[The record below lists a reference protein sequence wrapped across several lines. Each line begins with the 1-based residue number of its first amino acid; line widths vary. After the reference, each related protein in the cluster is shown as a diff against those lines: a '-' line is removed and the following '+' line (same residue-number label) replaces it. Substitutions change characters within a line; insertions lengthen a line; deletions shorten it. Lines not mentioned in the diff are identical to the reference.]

1 MSILLATRDKEL
13 EERCR
18 RAASA
23 DYSIE
28 VAASAAVLFS
38 RMAAAK
44 PEVVLVDGALLAA
57 PIEAEVARM
66 VAQAGAGR
74 VIVLTAEFN
83 EDEEVALL
91 RCGVKGCCRRGVDPE
106 SLRQVL
112 SVTQSGVWVT
122 RSLLPRLV
130 SELRRY
136 AQHTP
141 PAVAANAPVTS
152 VSAPVSAPSSAFV
165 KAAAAQIGQV
175 EPVPPKVAGILARL
189 PPEKLSSLTP
199 RELDIVKLIAD
210 GANNKEVGDALDIS
224 DRTVKGHL
232 SNIYLKLGT
241 PDRVKL
247 MLFLQEDR
255 KPLAESMRK

>member
-1 MSILLATRDKEL
+1 MTILLATRDKQL

-28 VAASAAVLFS
+28 VAASTKALSA
-38 RMAAAK
+38 RMAVAK
-44 PEVVLVDGALLAA
+44 PEVVLLDGALLSP

-130 SELRRY
+130 TELRRY
-136 AQHTP
+136 AQQTL
-141 PAVAANAPVTS
+141 PAVAGNTPVST
-152 VSAPVSAPSSAFV
+152 PVSASANATATPGV
-165 KAAAAQIGQV
+165 TSALS
-175 EPVPPKVAGILARL
+175 PPPQATTTTALSRL
-189 PPEKLSSLTP
+189 PPEKLSALTP

-210 GANNKEVGDALDIS
+210 GATNKEVGDALDIS

-232 SNIYLKLGT
+232 SNIFLKLGM

-247 MLFLQEDR
+247 MLYLQTERTLVSGSGR
-255 KPLAESMRK
+255 K

>member
-28 VAASAAVLFS
+28 AVASARAVFERL
-38 RMAAAK
+38 AGVK
-44 PEVVLVDGALLAA
+44 PDVVLVDAEILDRPIDAA
-57 PIEAEVARM
+57 VASM
-66 VAQAGAGR
+66 VAQAGTGR
-74 VIVLTAEFN
+74 VIVLTTEFN

-136 AQHTP
+136 AQQTTVP
-141 PAVAANAPVTS
+141 VAQQ
-152 VSAPVSAPSSAFV
+152 SAPAKPAEPSKIE
-165 KAAAAQIGQV
+165 KA
-175 EPVPPKVAGILARL
+175 LSRL
-189 PPEKLSSLTP
+189 PADKFATLTR
-199 RELDIVKLIAD
+199 RELDIVKLIAG
-210 GANNKEVGDALDIS
+210 GATNKEVGVALDIS

-232 SNIYLKLGT
+232 SNIFLKLGT

-247 MLFLQEDR
+247 MLYLQGDR
-255 KPLAESMRK
+255 QSA

>member
-1 MSILLATRDKEL
+1 MSLLLATRDKEL

-28 VAASAAVLFS
+28 VVLSPDSLFA
-38 RMAAAK
+38 RMTAAK
-44 PEVVLVDGALLAA
+44 PEAVLVDAEMLST
-57 PIEAEVARM
+57 PIENEVARV

-74 VIVLTAEFN
+74 VIVLTADFN

-130 SELRRY
+130 TELRRF
-136 AQHTP
+136 AQQAAVPGGSSNATGAATSSEDKQSI
-141 PAVAANAPVTS
+141 PANSTS
-152 VSAPVSAPSSAFV
+152 S
-165 KAAAAQIGQV
+165 
-175 EPVPPKVAGILARL
+175 KVDVLARL
-189 PPEKLSSLTP
+189 PSAKLASLTR
-199 RELDIVKLIAD
+199 REQEIVKLIAD
-210 GANNKEVGDALDIS
+210 GATNKEVGVELDIS

-232 SNIYLKLGT
+232 SNIFLKLGT
-241 PDRVKL
+241 PDRMKL
-247 MLFLQEDR
+247 MLYLQDERQPTPSGVR
-255 KPLAESMRK
+255 KAPR

>member
-1 MSILLATRDKEL
+1 MSILLATRDREL

-18 RAASA
+18 RAVSA
-23 DYSIE
+23 DYSLE
-28 VAASAAVLFS
+28 VAASGKALSARIV
-38 RMAAAK
+38 ATK
-44 PEVVLVDGALLAA
+44 PEVVLVDGMLFNTRL
-57 PIEAEVARM
+57 EAEVAQI

-83 EDEEVALL
+83 EDEEIALL
-91 RCGVKGCCRRGVDPE
+91 RCGVKGCCRRGVDPD

-130 SELRRY
+130 TELRRY

-141 PAVAANAPVTS
+141 PAGAPQGTSISMGADTAALAAKNNPPSKVE
-152 VSAPVSAPSSAFV
+152 SALS
-165 KAAAAQIGQV
+165 
-175 EPVPPKVAGILARL
+175 RL
-189 PPEKLSSLTP
+189 SPEKLSSLTP

-210 GANNKEVGDALDIS
+210 GATNKEVGVKLDIS

-232 SNIYLKLGT
+232 SNIFLKLGI
-241 PDRVKL
+241 PDRMKL
-247 MLFLQEDR
+247 MLFLNEERQQVSANDR
-255 KPLAESMRK
+255 K

>member
-1 MSILLATRDKEL
+1 MSILLATLDQSL

-23 DYSIE
+23 NYSIE
-28 VAASAAVLFS
+28 IATSIDALFARLAVTQ
-38 RMAAAK
+38 R
-44 PEVVLVDGALLAA
+44 EVVLVDGALLEA
-57 PIEAEVARM
+57 PIENEVARI
-66 VAQAGAGR
+66 VEQAGTGR

-106 SLRQVL
+106 SLGQVL

-136 AQHTP
+136 AQHAAP
-141 PAVAANAPVTS
+141 PAVKAVAPTTGA
-152 VSAPVSAPSSAFV
+152 SA
-165 KAAAAQIGQV
+165 
-175 EPVPPKVAGILARL
+175 LARL
-189 PPEKLSSLTP
+189 PPEKLSSLTR

-210 GANNKEVGDALDIS
+210 GASNKEVGSELDIS
-224 DRTVKGHL
+224 ERTVKGHL
-232 SNIYLKLGT
+232 SNIFLKLGT
-241 PDRVKL
+241 P
-247 MLFLQEDR
+247 R
-255 KPLAESMRK
+255 KNAC

>member
-1 MSILLATRDKEL
+1 MSILLATRDKDL
-13 EERCR
+13 EDRCR
-18 RAASA
+18 RATSA

-28 VAASAAVLFS
+28 LVTSVEAIPGRIAVS
-38 RMAAAK
+38 K
-44 PEVVLVDGALLAA
+44 PDVVLLDAQLLTA
-57 PIEAEVARM
+57 PIESAVAEV

-136 AQHTP
+136 AQQHTATP
-141 PAVAANAPVTS
+141 TAASGTLTS
-152 VSAPVSAPSSAFV
+152 GVSDQRSKSDGALS
-165 KAAAAQIGQV
+165 
-175 EPVPPKVAGILARL
+175 RL
-189 PPEKLSSLTP
+189 PAEKLASLTR

-210 GANNKEVGDALDIS
+210 GASNKEVGVALDIS

-232 SNIYLKLGT
+232 SNIFFKLGT

-247 MLFLQEDR
+247 MLYLQGEKLQSQPGSLR
-255 KPLAESMRK
+255 

>member
-28 VAASAAVLFS
+28 AVASSRAVYERLAAV
-38 RMAAAK
+38 K
-44 PEVVLVDGALLAA
+44 PDVLLVDALILDT
-57 PIEAEVARM
+57 PIEAVIASM

-136 AQHTP
+136 SQQTA
-141 PAVAANAPVTS
+141 APVALQQT
-152 VSAPVSAPSSAFV
+152 APAEPS
-165 KAAAAQIGQV
+165 KAEKA
-175 EPVPPKVAGILARL
+175 LARL
-189 PPEKLSSLTP
+189 PSDKLATLTR
-199 RELDIVKLIAD
+199 RELDIVKLIVD
-210 GANNKEVGDALDIS
+210 GATNKEVGVALDIS

-247 MLFLQEDR
+247 MLYLQDER
-255 KPLAESMRK
+255 QP

>member
-1 MSILLATRDKEL
+1 MSLLLATRDKDL
-13 EERCR
+13 EDRCR

-28 VAASAAVLFS
+28 VATSVAALHA
-38 RMAAAK
+38 RIAAAG
-44 PEVVLVDGALLAA
+44 PEVVLLDGAMLGA
-57 PIEAEVARM
+57 PLETEVARI
-66 VAQAGAGR
+66 VAEAGTGR

-91 RCGVKGCCRRGVDPE
+91 RSGVKGCCRRGVDPE

-130 SELRRY
+130 TELRRY
-136 AQHTP
+136 AQQAPP
-141 PAVAANAPVTS
+141 PAAANNAPPS
-152 VSAPVSAPSSAFV
+152 AAVSGAPETKVSS
-165 KAAAAQIGQV
+165 KAEMA
-175 EPVPPKVAGILARL
+175 LSRL
-189 PPEKLSSLTP
+189 PPEMLSTLTR

-210 GANNKEVGDALDIS
+210 GATNKEVGVELDIS

-232 SNIYLKLGT
+232 SNIFLKLGI
-241 PDRVKL
+241 PDRMKL
-247 MLFLQEDR
+247 MLFLNDERQQGPKGLR
-255 KPLAESMRK
+255 K

>member
-1 MSILLATRDKEL
+1 VSFRPRREDIVAGKQEAMSILLATRDKDL
-13 EERCR
+13 EDRCR

-28 VAASAAVLFS
+28 LVVSADAIARRIATS
-38 RMAAAK
+38 R
-44 PEVVLVDGALLAA
+44 PDVVLVDAELLAA
-57 PIEAEVARM
+57 PIESAVAGM

-136 AQHTP
+136 AQQQT
-141 PAVAANAPVTS
+141 AAP
-152 VSAPVSAPSSAFV
+152 
-165 KAAAAQIGQV
+165 AAAS
-175 EPVPPKVAGILARL
+175 VATPASTTDLQRSQGDKALARL
-189 PPEKLSSLTP
+189 PADKLASLTR

-210 GANNKEVGDALDIS
+210 GASNKEVGVALDIS

-232 SNIYLKLGT
+232 SNIFLKLGT
-241 PDRVKL
+241 PDRMKL
-247 MLFLQEDR
+247 MLYLQGEKLQTQSSNLR
-255 KPLAESMRK
+255 

>member
-1 MSILLATRDKEL
+1 MSILLATRDKDL

-18 RAASA
+18 RAVSA

-28 VAASAAVLFS
+28 VATSGKALNTRMVAS
-38 RMAAAK
+38 K
-44 PEVVLVDGALLAA
+44 PEVVLVDGMLFTPPL
-57 PIEAEVARM
+57 EVEIGQI
-66 VAQAGAGR
+66 VTQAGAGR

-130 SELRRY
+130 TELRRY
-136 AQHTP
+136 AQHAP
-141 PAVAANAPVTS
+141 P
-152 VSAPVSAPSSAFV
+152 
-165 KAAAAQIGQV
+165 AAAQGTPVNTGAVASLAAAEKKNV
-175 EPVPPKVAGILARL
+175 ENVPSKVEAALSRL
-189 PPEKLSSLTP
+189 PPEKLSTLTP

-210 GANNKEVGDALDIS
+210 GATNKEVGVELDIS

-232 SNIYLKLGT
+232 SNIFLKLGI
-241 PDRVKL
+241 PDRMKL
-247 MLFLQEDR
+247 MLFLNEERQQVSASTR
-255 KPLAESMRK
+255 K

>member
-1 MSILLATRDKEL
+1 MSLLLATRDKEL

-28 VAASAAVLFS
+28 VVASTEALRA
-38 RMAAAK
+38 RMTAAK
-44 PEVVLVDGALLAA
+44 PEVLLLDGAMLVA

-91 RCGVKGCCRRGVDPE
+91 RCGVKGCCRRGVDPD

-136 AQHTP
+136 AQQ
-141 PAVAANAPVTS
+141 AVVPVVASTT
-152 VSAPVSAPSSAFV
+152 PVSASAN
-165 KAAAAQIGQV
+165 AAAA
-175 EPVPPKVAGILARL
+175 LAVSPAKPANALSRL
-189 PPEKLSSLTP
+189 PPEKLSTLTP

-210 GANNKEVGDALDIS
+210 GATNKEVGVDLDIS
-224 DRTVKGHL
+224 ERTVKGHL
-232 SNIYLKLGT
+232 SNIFLKLGM

-247 MLFLQEDR
+247 MLYLQNER
-255 KPLAESMRK
+255 KPVPGNSRK

>member
-1 MSILLATRDKEL
+1 MSILLATRDKDL
-13 EERCR
+13 EDRCR
-18 RAASA
+18 RATSA

-28 VAASAAVLFS
+28 LVTAMDAIPG
-38 RMAAAK
+38 RIAAAK
-44 PEVVLVDGALLAA
+44 PDVVLMDAELLPA
-57 PIEAEVARM
+57 PIELAVAGV
-66 VAQAGAGR
+66 VAQAGSGR

-136 AQHTP
+136 AHQQTALP
-141 PAVAANAPVTS
+141 VASSGSVAAGTQDQRS
-152 VSAPVSAPSSAFV
+152 KSD
-165 KAAAAQIGQV
+165 KA
-175 EPVPPKVAGILARL
+175 LARL
-189 PPEKLSSLTP
+189 PAEKLASLTR

-210 GANNKEVGDALDIS
+210 GASNKEVGVALDIS

-232 SNIYLKLGT
+232 SNIFLKLGT
-241 PDRVKL
+241 PDRMKL
-247 MLFLQEDR
+247 MLYLQGEKFQAQSGSSR
-255 KPLAESMRK
+255 